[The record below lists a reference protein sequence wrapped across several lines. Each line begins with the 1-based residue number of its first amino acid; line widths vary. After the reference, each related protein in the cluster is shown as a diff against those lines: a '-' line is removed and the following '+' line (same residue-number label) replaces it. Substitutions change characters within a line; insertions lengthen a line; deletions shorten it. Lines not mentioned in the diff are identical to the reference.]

1 MNFIEACDILEIDQD
16 QIPLICANP
25 KMLKRQYTKLALK
38 YHPDKSKDDTT
49 AVFQDICEAYQYL
62 GASLNKG
69 GVKVEP
75 LPSYFSL
82 FQCFVGT
89 LDDPATSKYLEDTFF
104 KILSVCEKQA
114 IQVIDAAEESKFKVI
129 YKILTK
135 YRHVFHLSEEFY
147 NTMEK
152 KRIYWLEQG
161 KLKHRRQNTDD
172 PYSDFNISYSL
183 SEVVPEITE
192 KQFIEN
198 RKKINNNPI
207 YSDEDETDKLIL
219 KPTLNDLWE
228 NNVYKYTKNGKKLII
243 PLWHHELVY
252 DIDGEDF
259 SVKMNPRMPSG
270 NFWLDENNNLH
281 QFCEFTISDLWDD
294 AVAETG
300 YNISFGKKN
309 FVFYPCQL
317 KMKTHQKWVWE
328 NQGISKVQRD
338 AIFDISR
345 RANVIL
351 HININNIA

>member
-135 YRHVFHLSEEFY
+135 YRHVFHLSE
-147 NTMEK
+147 
-152 KRIYWLEQG
+152 
-161 KLKHRRQNTDD
+161 
-172 PYSDFNISYSL
+172 
-183 SEVVPEITE
+183 
-192 KQFIEN
+192 
-198 RKKINNNPI
+198 
-207 YSDEDETDKLIL
+207 
-219 KPTLNDLWE
+219 
-228 NNVYKYTKNGKKLII
+228 
-243 PLWHHELVY
+243 
-252 DIDGEDF
+252 
-259 SVKMNPRMPSG
+259 
-270 NFWLDENNNLH
+270 
-281 QFCEFTISDLWDD
+281 
-294 AVAETG
+294 
-300 YNISFGKKN
+300 
-309 FVFYPCQL
+309 
-317 KMKTHQKWVWE
+317 
-328 NQGISKVQRD
+328 
-338 AIFDISR
+338 
-345 RANVIL
+345 
-351 HININNIA
+351 